1 MTEQRTLLDPTSE
14 LNPATR
20 EILQRIESVNGKTV
34 GLLDISKAKG
44 NIFLDRVAEKLEGLG
59 ATVNRY
65 SKPTFARVAPVDLKQ
80 LISTQCDVVI
90 EALAD

>member
-1 MTEQRTLLDPTSE
+1 MSENRVVLDPTAERSSE
-14 LNPATR
+14 SRERQKRPAS
-20 EILQRIESVNGKTV
+20 LKGLTV

-44 NIFLDRVAEKLEGLG
+44 DVFLDRIASKLADDGV
-59 ATVNRY
+59 TVNRY
-65 SKPTFARVAPVDLKQ
+65 SKPTFTRVAPMDLKQ

>member
-1 MTEQRTLLDPTSE
+1 MNTERVFVDPTGE
-14 LNPATR
+14 LSSAKRERLERPAS
-20 EILQRIESVNGKTV
+20 LKGLTV

-44 NIFLDRVAEKLEGLG
+44 DIFLDHIALKLEGMG
-59 ATVNRY
+59 AKVERY
-65 SKPTFARVAPVDLKQ
+65 AKPTFTRVAPMDLKQ

>member
-14 LNPATR
+14 LNPAVR
-20 EILQRIESVNGKTV
+20 EILPRIDSVNGKTV

-44 NIFLDRVAEKLEGLG
+44 NIFLDKVAEKLEGLG

-65 SKPTFARVAPVDLKQ
+65 TKPTFARVAPVDLKQ

>member
-1 MTEQRTLLDPTSE
+1 MSDKRTLLDPTSE
-14 LNPATR
+14 LQPTTR
-20 EILQRIESVNGKTV
+20 EILPRIDSVKGKTV

-44 NIFLDRVAEKLEGLG
+44 DILLDTIEAKLTGLG